1 MSIIFFRFFLLYSVV
16 ANRSG
21 PKTRYHRACSR
32 SLTSLVLSRSLLRY
46 CTKLCLI
53 GFSAISAS
61 FSRNFSGLWA
71 GFGSCFGDFY
81 GFSYFFLGFFP
92 AFVLVLGAVLG
103 ISAVSA
109 TFFSDFF
116 RLLCWFWELFW
127 EFLRFQLLFSGFFSA
142 FGLGLGAVLGI
153 SAVSATFFWIFFGFW
168 VDFGSCFKSF
178 MDYSSTRACLLCYQP
193 MAIVHY
199 ANLVLLNKYTFLTEG
214 RYARPGHRWRTR
226 TLLQAH
232 SETV

>member
-1 MSIIFFRFFLLYSVV
+1 MSIIFFRFFLLFSVV
-16 ANRSG
+16 ANRVG

-46 CTKLCLI
+46 CTKLCLL

-71 GFGSCFGDFY
+71 G
-81 GFSYFFLGFFP
+81 L
-92 AFVLVLGAVLG
+92 
-103 ISAVSA
+103 
-109 TFFSDFF
+109 
-116 RLLCWFWELFW
+116 
-127 EFLRFQLLFSGFFSA
+127 
-142 FGLGLGAVLGI
+142 
-153 SAVSATFFWIFFGFW
+153 
-168 VDFGSCFKSF
+168 GSCFKSF
-178 MDYSSTRACLLCYQP
+178 MDYRSTRACLLCYQP

-199 ANLVLLNKYTFLTEG
+199 ANLVLLNKYTFLTEC

-232 SETV
+232 SETF

>member
-1 MSIIFFRFFLLYSVV
+1 M
-16 ANRSG
+16 AG

-32 SLTSLVLSRSLLRY
+32 SLTSLVLSRSLRFAAKILYEIMLDRIF
-46 CTKLCLI
+46 C
-53 GFSAISAS
+53 
-61 FSRNFSGLWA
+61 
-71 GFGSCFGDFY
+71 

-92 AFVLVLGAVLG
+92 
-103 ISAVSA
+103 
-109 TFFSDFF
+109 
-116 RLLCWFWELFW
+116 
-127 EFLRFQLLFSGFFSA
+127 A

-199 ANLVLLNKYTFLTEG
+199 ANLVLLNKYTFLTEC

-232 SETV
+232 NETV

>member
-1 MSIIFFRFFLLYSVV
+1 M
-16 ANRSG
+16 G

-32 SLTSLVLSRSLLRY
+32 SLTSLVLSRSLRFAAKILYEIMLDRIF
-46 CTKLCLI
+46 C
-53 GFSAISAS
+53 
-61 FSRNFSGLWA
+61 NFS
-71 GFGSCFGDFY
+71 
-81 GFSYFFLGFFP
+81 FFFTQFFWLLGW
-92 AFVLVLGAVLG
+92 V
-103 ISAVSA
+103 
-109 TFFSDFF
+109 
-116 RLLCWFWELFW
+116 WELFW
-127 EFLRFQLLFSGFFSA
+127 RFLRFQLLFSRIFPAYGLGLGAVLEISTVSATFFWIFSA
-142 FGLGLGAVLGI
+142 FELGLGAVLGI

-199 ANLVLLNKYTFLTEG
+199 ANLVLLNKYTFLAEG

-232 SETV
+232 NETV

>member
-1 MSIIFFRFFLLYSVV
+1 M
-16 ANRSG
+16 
-21 PKTRYHRACSR
+21 
-32 SLTSLVLSRSLLRY
+32 
-46 CTKLCLI
+46 
-53 GFSAISAS
+53 
-61 FSRNFSGLWA
+61 
-71 GFGSCFGDFY
+71 
-81 GFSYFFLGFFP
+81 
-92 AFVLVLGAVLG
+92 
-103 ISAVSA
+103 
-109 TFFSDFF
+109 
-116 RLLCWFWELFW
+116 
-127 EFLRFQLLFSGFFSA
+127 
-142 FGLGLGAVLGI
+142 GI

-232 SETV
+232 SETVYILLELCPRNAETLLQGRRSEEKRAMDGAFRRFRQTYKP

>member
-1 MSIIFFRFFLLYSVV
+1 MWLIGWVPRLGAIWLARVDLPAECFRV
-16 ANRSG
+16 
-21 PKTRYHRACSR
+21 RYA
-32 SLTSLVLSRSLLRY
+32 SLPRY
-46 CTKLCLI
+46 CTKLCLL

-71 GFGSCFGDFY
+71 GFGSCFGDFC
-81 GFSYFFLGFFP
+81 GFSYFFL
-92 AFVLVLGAVLG
+92 
-103 ISAVSA
+103 
-109 TFFSDFF
+109 
-116 RLLCWFWELFW
+116 
-127 EFLRFQLLFSGFFSA
+127 GFFSA

-199 ANLVLLNKYTFLTEG
+199 ANSGSIKSYYIYHFFYCPYIQSIIAATPAFALSQNRL
-214 RYARPGHRWRTR
+214 ADC
-226 TLLQAH
+226 
-232 SETV
+232 

>member
-16 ANRSG
+16 ANRLG

-109 TFFSDFF
+109 TFF
-116 RLLCWFWELFW
+116 
-127 EFLRFQLLFSGFFSA
+127 
-142 FGLGLGAVLGI
+142 
-153 SAVSATFFWIFFGFW
+153 WIFFGFW

-199 ANLVLLNKYTFLTEG
+199 ANLVLLNKYTFL
-214 RYARPGHRWRTR
+214 
-226 TLLQAH
+226 
-232 SETV
+232 S

>member
-81 GFSYFFLGFFP
+81 GFSYFFLG
-92 AFVLVLGAVLG
+92 
-103 ISAVSA
+103 
-109 TFFSDFF
+109 FF

-214 RYARPGHRWRTR
+214 RYARPGHRVSHTYSPAGYA
-226 TLLQAH
+226 LQLRHCMNYAF
-232 SETV
+232 

>member
-1 MSIIFFRFFLLYSVV
+1 MSIIFFRFFLLFSVV
-16 ANRSG
+16 ANRVG

-46 CTKLCLI
+46 CTKLCLL

-71 GFGSCFGDFY
+71 G
-81 GFSYFFLGFFP
+81 L
-92 AFVLVLGAVLG
+92 
-103 ISAVSA
+103 
-109 TFFSDFF
+109 
-116 RLLCWFWELFW
+116 
-127 EFLRFQLLFSGFFSA
+127 
-142 FGLGLGAVLGI
+142 
-153 SAVSATFFWIFFGFW
+153 
-168 VDFGSCFKSF
+168 GSCFKSF
-178 MDYSSTRACLLCYQP
+178 MDYRSTRTCLLCYQP

-199 ANLVLLNKYTFLTEG
+199 ANLVLLNKYTFLTEV
-214 RYARPGHRWRTR
+214 RYACPGHRWRTR

>member
-1 MSIIFFRFFLLYSVV
+1 M
-16 ANRSG
+16 G

-109 TFFSDFF
+109 TFFWIFFGFWVGFGSCFGDF
-116 RLLCWFWELFW
+116 CG
-127 EFLRFQLLFSGFFSA
+127 FSY
-142 FGLGLGAVLGI
+142 
-153 SAVSATFFWIFFGFW
+153 FFWIFFGFW

>member
-1 MSIIFFRFFLLYSVV
+1 MV
-16 ANRSG
+16 G

-46 CTKLCLI
+46 CTKLCLL

-71 GFGSCFGDFY
+71 GLGSCFVDFY
-81 GFSYFFLGFFP
+81 GFSY
-92 AFVLVLGAVLG
+92 
-103 ISAVSA
+103 
-109 TFFSDFF
+109 
-116 RLLCWFWELFW
+116 
-127 EFLRFQLLFSGFFSA
+127 
-142 FGLGLGAVLGI
+142 
-153 SAVSATFFWIFFGFW
+153 FFWIFFGFW

-178 MDYSSTRACLLCYQP
+178 MDYSSTRVCLLCYQP

-199 ANLVLLNKYTFLTEG
+199 ANLVLLNKYTFLTEVG
-214 RYARPGHRWRTR
+214 TRAPGTGWRTR

-232 SETV
+232 RETV

>member
-1 MSIIFFRFFLLYSVV
+1 MSIIFFRFFLLFSVV
-16 ANRSG
+16 ANRVG

-46 CTKLCLI
+46 CTKLCLL

-61 FSRNFSGLWA
+61 FSRNFS
-71 GFGSCFGDFY
+71 
-81 GFSYFFLGFFP
+81 
-92 AFVLVLGAVLG
+92 
-103 ISAVSA
+103 
-109 TFFSDFF
+109 
-116 RLLCWFWELFW
+116 
-127 EFLRFQLLFSGFFSA
+127 
-142 FGLGLGAVLGI
+142 GLGAVLGI

-199 ANLVLLNKYTFLTEG
+199 ANLVLLNKYTFLTEVG
-214 RYARPGHRWRTR
+214 TRAPGTDGAPVLSCRHIAKQFRYC
-226 TLLQAH
+226 
-232 SETV
+232 